1 MMVVARWRDWNDQGL
16 EHCVCRQN
24 DDGLVLE
31 GVVAVTRQGLYGGHY
46 FVRTDSIFGTREVR
60 LANVDGPRLH
70 IEANGEGMWRDVTRD
85 RSLPALDG
93 SIDVDIGITPM
104 TNSLP
109 VTRLRLAEHA
119 SCDIT
124 VAYMPLPD
132 QISGV
137 FAPERAEQRYTCL
150 IPDRRYRYDGL
161 FRSFTVELEF
171 DEAGLV
177 IDYPETFRR
186 VLTSA

>member
-31 GVVAVTRQGLYGGHY
+31 GVVAGTRHGLYGGHY
-46 FVRTDSIFGTREVR
+46 FVRTDSAFRTREVR
-60 LANVDGPRLH
+60 LAYVDGPRLLV
-70 IEANGEGMWRDVTRD
+70 EADGEGTWHDLIGD
-85 RSLPALDG
+85 RALPELSG
-93 SIDVDIGITPM
+93 CIDVDIGITPA

-109 VTRLRLAEHA
+109 VKRLRMAEQT

-124 VAYMPLPD
+124 VAYVPLPD

-137 FAPERAEQRYTCL
+137 FVPERAAQRYTCL
-150 IPDRRYRYDGL
+150 IPDRRYRYEGL
-161 FRSFTVELEF
+161 FRSFTAELEF
-171 DEAGLV
+171 DQAGLV
-177 IDYPETFRR
+177 LDYPETFRR
-186 VLTSA
+186 VPESE